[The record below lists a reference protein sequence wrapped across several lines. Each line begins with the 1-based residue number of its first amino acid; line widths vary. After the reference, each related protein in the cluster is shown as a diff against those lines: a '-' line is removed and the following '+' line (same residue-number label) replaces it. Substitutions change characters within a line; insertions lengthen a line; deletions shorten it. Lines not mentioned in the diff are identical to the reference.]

1 VLAVGYGWAAG
12 RVAGRGFGHDLLVTA
27 PLPPE
32 DPRDALIREQ
42 AALIAG
48 LSAQVTDL
56 SAQITELTALVREL
70 REQLDAARRAASRN
84 SGNSSMPPSADDL
97 PGRRAPAPRGK
108 AGGDRKPGK
117 QPGAPGAHLAWSA
130 EPDETVPLFPEGGC
144 PCGRDLAGATDLGV
158 VASRQV
164 IDVPLAAATVTQYDE
179 HAVRCG
185 CGKVHEAVPAPGAG
199 EAGTAAWGLNVQ
211 ALAVFLLVMHHV
223 PVERCAA
230 VLEAVTGVRPS
241 DGWVHSLLE
250 RAARA
255 VRGACLLI
263 RALVITAAVIC
274 ADETPIRVGPGPKT
288 RKKYLLVACTRL
300 LTCYFLGDRS
310 LGSFDG
316 FVLGDLSGSVAVHD
330 RYQNYDAYDGI
341 AHQLCCA
348 HLLRDLADAAEQYP
362 DAIWPRQAADALRA
376 LIHAANAAR
385 EQGLDAVPDGEAAG
399 DLRLFRAAVNVG
411 LQEVPR
417 VPGAQKKQKP
427 GRMILECL
435 KDREADVLR
444 FLSDLRIPPTSN
456 QAERDLRPA
465 KTQQKISGRLR
476 SEKAARHR
484 YAIRGYASTAA
495 KHGIP
500 VLAALRDALAGN
512 AWMPPLPDIA

>member
-1 VLAVGYGWAAG
+1 MGVVSGMIWG
-12 RVAGRGFGHDLLVTA
+12 VTE

-32 DPRDALIREQ
+32 DPRDALVREQ
-42 AALIAG
+42 AALISG

-56 SAQITELTALVREL
+56 SAQIAGLTGLVREL
-70 REQLDAARRAASRN
+70 REQLEAARRAASRN

-97 PGRRAPAPRGK
+97 PGRKAPAPRAKPGS
-108 AGGDRKPGK
+108 GRKPGK
-117 QPGAPGAHLAWSA
+117 QPGAPGAHLAWSQ
-130 EPDETVPLFPEGGC
+130 EPDETVPLFPEGPC
-144 PCGRDLAGATDLGV
+144 PCGLDLAEAADLGV
-158 VASRQV
+158 IASRQV

-185 CGKVHEAVPAPGAG
+185 CGKVHEAAPAPGTG
-199 EAGTAAWGLNVQ
+199 QPGTVTWGLNVQ

-223 PVERCAA
+223 PVERCAG
-230 VLEAVTGVRPS
+230 VLEAIMGQRPC
-241 DGWVHSLLE
+241 DGFVHSLLE

-263 RALVITAAVIC
+263 RALVIIARVVC
-274 ADETPIRVGPGPKT
+274 ADETPIRVGPGPKA
-288 RKKYLLVACTRL
+288 RKKYLLVACTSL
-300 LTCYFLGDRS
+300 LTCYFIGDRT
-310 LGSFDG
+310 LASFDG
-316 FVLGDLSGSVAVHD
+316 FVLGDLSGAVAVHD

-362 DAIWPRQAADALRA
+362 DAIWPRQAAEALRA
-376 LIHAANAAR
+376 LIHAANEAR
-385 EQGLDAVPDGEAAG
+385 GQGLDAAPDDDIAR

-417 VPGAQKKQKP
+417 VPGAGKKQKP
-427 GRMILECL
+427 GRMLLECL

-476 SEKAARHR
+476 SEKATRHR

-500 VLAALRDALAGN
+500 VLAAIRDALAGN
-512 AWMPPLPDIA
+512 AWMPPLPGTA